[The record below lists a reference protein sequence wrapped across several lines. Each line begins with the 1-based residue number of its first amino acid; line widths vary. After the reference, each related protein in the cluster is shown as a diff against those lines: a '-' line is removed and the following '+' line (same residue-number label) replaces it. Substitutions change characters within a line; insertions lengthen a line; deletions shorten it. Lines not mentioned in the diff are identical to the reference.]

1 MSRLA
6 SPMAVL
12 RCEPSFVRR
21 NFWRLHYAI
30 RSGWRRVALTLLV
43 ALFAT
48 VQASKAQTN
57 IPPAE
62 QLLPADTLLVIS
74 APDAT
79 KLWAVLEKS
88 PRVQFWRDP
97 AMKPFRDK
105 FMAKLRDEFLSPLER
120 DLGIKLDNYG
130 GLLQGQL
137 TLAITQDGWQG
148 QPGQSP
154 AFLLLLDAKD
164 KRDQLAKALA
174 ELRRKWVEGGKPIKA
189 EKIRGVEFSIVP
201 LTSNDVPKTLKPF
214 FPQRQEIQEL
224 GREPAKKTASPGE
237 LVVGQHESLLIV
249 GTSAKAVEKVV
260 ARLSGGALPPLAEEA
275 TFEANRLAVFRDAP
289 LFGWFNGRAFF
300 EVLARIPPEEPNPLA
315 PSPGPEVPWLRLVA
329 ASGLSSLKSAA
340 FAFRELNEGT
350 AMEVF
355 LGAPEAT
362 RQGVFK
368 MLTVETKDADPP
380 PLVPLDVVKCQRWRV
395 DGQRAVATLEKMIQ
409 DLSPST
415 FNSWNFVLNSG
426 EDGARLDDPN
436 YNLRRDLVGNLG
448 NDLIWYEKA
457 PRGFSAAEME
467 SPPSLLLIG
476 SPNAEKL
483 ALALR
488 GLLLIRWQ
496 EAMRPQEREF
506 LGRKIFSFKI
516 PGLALGG
523 AARPTPRDFSYA
535 ASGGYVAISTD
546 VATLEE
552 YLRSSEGPKKALRET
567 PGLVE
572 AAQKV
577 GGQNTGQFSYEN
589 EAESM
594 RINFEALRKGVN
606 PTATGTTADTFGVG
620 YNPVADSLPFSG
632 PERTF
637 RDWMDFSL
645 LPPYEQVGRY
655 FHFTVSAGSANVDGI
670 TFKYFSPT
678 PPQLR
683 KEAIGK

>member
-6 SPMAVL
+6 ASDFSIERNAVCVQASFL
-12 RCEPSFVRR
+12 RMTKR
-21 NFWRLHYAI
+21 I
-30 RSGWRRVALTLLV
+30 RSVRQRNVPCLASVLFLLV
-43 ALFAT
+43 AGAP
-48 VQASKAQTN
+48 ASQTN
-57 IPPAE
+57 LPPAE
-62 QLLPADTLLVIS
+62 QLLPADTLFVIS
-74 APDAT
+74 APDCS
-79 KLWAVLEKS
+79 KLRGIIERT
-88 PRVQFWRDP
+88 PEVQFWHDP

-105 FMAKLRDEFLSPLER
+105 FMAKLKDEFIAPLER
-120 DLGIKLDNYG
+120 DLGVKLADFG

-137 TLAITQDGWQG
+137 TLAITQEGWQA
-148 QPGQSP
+148 QKAQSP

-164 KRDQLAKALA
+164 KRDQLAKSLA
-174 ELRRKWVEGGKPIKA
+174 DLRRKWVEAGKPIKSD
-189 EKIRGVEFSIVP
+189 KIRDVEFSIVP
-201 LTSNDVPKTLKPF
+201 LTTNDVPKSLKPF
-214 FPQRQEIQEL
+214 FPQKQEIQEL
-224 GREPAKKTASPGE
+224 GREPAKKTASLGE

-249 GTSAKAVEKVV
+249 GTSVKAVEKVV
-260 ARLSGGALPPLAEEA
+260 ARLTGGALPPLADEA
-275 TFEANRLAVFRDAP
+275 AFEANRLAVFRDAP
-289 LFGWFNGRAFF
+289 LFGWFNAQASF
-300 EVLARIPPEEPNPLA
+300 EVLSRIPPPEPNPLA
-315 PSPGPEVPWLRLVA
+315 PSPVPELPWLKLVS
-329 ASGLSSLKSAA
+329 ASGLPSLKSAA

-350 AMEVF
+350 TIEIF
-355 LGAPEAT
+355 LGVPEAT

-368 MLTVETKDADPP
+368 ILSVEPKDADPP
-380 PLVPLDVVKCQRWRV
+380 PFVPQDVVKFQRWRV
-395 DGQRAVATLEKMIQ
+395 DGQKAVATLEKMIL
-409 DLSPST
+409 DLSAST
-415 FNSWNFVLNSG
+415 FSSWNFVLNSG
-426 EDGARLDDPN
+426 EEGARLDDPN

-448 NDLIWYEKA
+448 NDLIWYEKV

-488 GLLLIRWQ
+488 GLLLIRWP

-516 PGLALGG
+516 PGVPTSGT
-523 AARPTPRDFSYA
+523 ARPTPRDFSYA

-594 RINFEALRKGVN
+594 RIAFEALRKGV
-606 PTATGTTADTFGVG
+606 TATGTTTDSLGLG
-620 YNPVADSLPFSG
+620 YNPVADSIPFAG

-637 RDWMDFSL
+637 RVWMDFSL
-645 LPPYEQVGRY
+645 LPAYEQVDKY
-655 FHFTVSAGSANVDGI
+655 FHFTVSASSANVDGI

-678 PPQLR
+678 PPQLKR
-683 KEAIGK
+683 ESIGK